1 MRYPYLSFYKQMN
14 ERQRNI
20 EIKNEIKK
28 GLVKDGNVIY
38 FVIYFFLKKN
48 FLYE

>member
-14 ERQRNI
+14 ERERNI
-20 EIKNEIKK
+20 EIKKEIKK
-28 GLVKDGNVIY
+28 GLVKDGKVIY
-38 FVIYFFLKKN
+38 SIYYFIIII